1 MTKWILGL
9 AAVLFIAYYIA
20 GKNVPDH
27 LHVRRITV
35 VNAGNRATRQAFT
48 EKEHMDAWW
57 PKKKNSSPGPI
68 HTLPVYNG
76 FYFLFKEINENNI
89 SVTIL
94 NNKDSI
100 NGIIRISKLASD
112 TTGIEWKCTL
122 ETRQNSLTNL
132 YYYWKAQKIS
142 KITDELLLQAKLYV
156 ENSSLFY
163 GYNIKMEK
171 VVNSIITVS
180 TQTTCEATM
189 YKQVKFNFESIHSY
203 ISKNNLQATG
213 NFMLSVTRLSKD
225 SLRVMTGIPTNK
237 FANPE
242 GNINYMQLPLGGWL
256 AATSFKGF
264 YKDRGKVYAAMEEF
278 TRDKELNKI
287 SQPFEILL
295 NNQLPDSDSS
305 VVSLKICF
313 PVF

>member
-9 AAVLFIAYYIA
+9 AAVLFIAYYLS

-27 LHVRRITV
+27 LQVRRITV
-35 VNAGNRATRQAFT
+35 VNTGNRAAQQAFT
-48 EKEHMDAWW
+48 EKEHIDAWW
-57 PKKKNSSPGPI
+57 PQMKNTSPGSL
-68 HTLPVYNG
+68 HTLPVYKG
-76 FYFLFKEINENNI
+76 FYFLFRKINENNI
-89 SVTIL
+89 SVIIL
-94 NNKDSI
+94 NKGDSI
-100 NGIIRISKLASD
+100 NGTIRISKLTSD
-112 TTGIEWKCTL
+112 STGIEWKCTL
-122 ETRQNSLTNL
+122 DTRQNSFTNL
-132 YYYWKAQKIS
+132 FYYWKAQKIS

-156 ENSSLFY
+156 ENSSDFY

-180 TQTTCEATM
+180 TQTTREATL
-189 YKQVKFNFESIHSY
+189 YEQVKYNFESIQSY
-203 ISKNNLQATG
+203 ISKNKLQPTG

-225 SLRVMTGIPTNK
+225 SLRIMTGIPTNK

-256 AATSFKGF
+256 ASANFKGF
-264 YKDRGKVYAAMEEF
+264 YKDREKVYAAMQEF
-278 TRDKELNKI
+278 TRDKELSII

-295 NNQLPDSDSS
+295 NDQLPDSDSS
-305 VVSLKICF
+305 VVALKICF